1 MTATLYVH
9 PRCDTCRKAR
19 RWLDEREIAYSVADL
34 TTRAPSRD
42 ELRAIQRNAG
52 LPLRKMFNTTGQV
65 YREGGWA
72 RRLADMDDEAMLAA
86 LAADGMLVKR
96 PLLLRGDVGLVGFSA
111 DDYARALAGGGDV

>member
-1 MTATLYVH
+1 MAATLYAH

-19 RWLDEREIAYSVADL
+19 RWLDEREIAYSVVDL
-34 TTRAPSRD
+34 TERAPSRD
-42 ELRAIQRNAG
+42 QLRAIQQNAG
-52 LPLRKMFNTTGQV
+52 LPVRKLFNTAGQV

-96 PLLLRGDVGLVGFSA
+96 PLLVRGAVAVVGFSPDA
-111 DDYARALAGGGDV
+111 YARALADVG

>member
-19 RWLDEREIAYSVADL
+19 RWLEDREIAYSPVDL
-34 TTRAPSRD
+34 TQRAPSRD
-42 ELRAIQRNAG
+42 ELRAIQRNSG
-52 LPLRKMFNTTGQV
+52 LPVRKLFNTSGQV

-72 RRLADMDDEAMLAA
+72 ERVQTMDDEAMLAA

-96 PLLLRGDVGLVGFSA
+96 PLLLDGDVALVGFNA
-111 DDYARALAGGGDV
+111 DAYARALASGAA

>member
-19 RWLDEREIAYSVADL
+19 RWLEDREIAYLAADL
-34 TTRAPSRD
+34 TQRAPSRD
-42 ELRAIQRNAG
+42 ELRAIQRNSG
-52 LPLRKMFNTTGQV
+52 LPVKKLFNTSGQV

-72 RRLADMDDEAMLAA
+72 ERVQTMDDETMLAA

-96 PLLLRGDVGLVGFSA
+96 PLLVDGDVALVGFNA
-111 DDYARALAGGGDV
+111 DAYARALAPGAA

>member
-19 RWLDEREIAYSVADL
+19 RWLEDREIAYLAADL
-34 TTRAPSRD
+34 TQRAPSRD
-42 ELRAIQRNAG
+42 ELRAIQRNSG
-52 LPLRKMFNTTGQV
+52 LPVKKLFKTSGQV

-72 RRLADMDDEAMLAA
+72 ERVQTMDDETMLAA

-96 PLLLRGDVGLVGFSA
+96 PLLIRGDVALVGFSA
-111 DDYARALAGGGDV
+111 DAYARALATTRA